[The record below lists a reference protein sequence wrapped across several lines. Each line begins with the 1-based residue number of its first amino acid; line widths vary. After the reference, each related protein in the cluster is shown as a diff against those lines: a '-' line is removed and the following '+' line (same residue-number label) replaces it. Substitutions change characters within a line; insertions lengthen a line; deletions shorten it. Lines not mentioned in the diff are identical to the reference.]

1 MPPRADVGFYLVADH
16 DPVDDGL
23 VTLGY
28 LKVENGQCTEHIE
41 VLPNADRKSEAD
53 ALVRVFSGLIADL
66 EKIDRANQR
75 ADSANGIYSH
85 IFFYEPLEAISL
97 QNAVK
102 RHLDDSRV
110 RDGLLHMVRLFP
122 PEEVVPEPEFR
133 GMHHLPA
140 TALRSVLEQLY
151 ALPVVVS
158 FDLRQ
163 VSCALHERG
172 LIAVA
177 YSPEAP
183 FRREFSSL
191 LSIEVSRG
199 LRENRS
205 RSVAPEAVEN
215 DVRERLQAMRAIVE
229 WLQRENRRAM
239 ESNDGPMLR
248 LAKKPFRFH
257 ATFDPLQAGDLDLLR
272 ALELLENRSGLLEA
286 LVRLAQPIGA
296 RRDARRCVAGMRL
309 LTSRQEGPDYRM
321 VFDAPP
327 EIKMPTFGRT
337 LSD

>member
-1 MPPRADVGFYLVADH
+1 
-16 DPVDDGL
+16 
-23 VTLGY
+23 
-28 LKVENGQCTEHIE
+28 
-41 VLPNADRKSEAD
+41 
-53 ALVRVFSGLIADL
+53 
-66 EKIDRANQR
+66 
-75 ADSANGIYSH
+75 
-85 IFFYEPLEAISL
+85 
-97 QNAVK
+97 
-102 RHLDDSRV
+102 
-110 RDGLLHMVRLFP
+110 
-122 PEEVVPEPEFR
+122 
-133 GMHHLPA
+133 LPA

-327 EIKMPTFGRT
+327 ESQDADLRPDSFGLILTDDDPDLRLNPALWSAVSCRLDKVQANDSPRRLRIRMRANVFDGDVFT
-337 LSD
+337 RVRRRAGERDWCLDQSFVDFNSARADAFLSYLARGGGGVGT